1 MAEQIPEQEYE
12 YVFIIIIKVLRK
24 HTDLP
29 CPGMKLFLP
38 TMALAT
44 T

>member
-1 MAEQIPEQEYE
+1 MAEQIPGQEYE
-12 YVFIIIIKVLRK
+12 YVFIIIKVLRK
-24 HTDLP
+24 QTDLT